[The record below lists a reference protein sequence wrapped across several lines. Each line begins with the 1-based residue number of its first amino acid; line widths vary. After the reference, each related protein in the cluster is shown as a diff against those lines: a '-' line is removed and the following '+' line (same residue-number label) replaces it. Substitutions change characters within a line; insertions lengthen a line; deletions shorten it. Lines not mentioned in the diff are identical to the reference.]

1 VHETSDRFQDSQPTF
16 GSLQP
21 SNNPSDAKPS
31 RVQLIESSPL
41 QEPAAATPVIEPEVL
56 QSEACQTAPQRD
68 APSTLEIVG
77 LCAVCVGVGVVGGL
91 AVVGVGKLLASPTG
105 RKVAADL
112 GTAAFRSLGQQV
124 FTGPRGGRYVITSNG
139 TKSYNVP

>member
-1 VHETSDRFQDSQPTF
+1 M
-16 GSLQP
+16 
-21 SNNPSDAKPS
+21 
-31 RVQLIESSPL
+31 
-41 QEPAAATPVIEPEVL
+41 IEPEVL
-56 QSEACQTAPQRD
+56 KSDACQTTPQKD
-68 APSTLEIVG
+68 GPSTLEIVG

-91 AVVGVGKLLASPTG
+91 AVVGLGKLLASPTG

-124 FTGPRGGRYVITSNG
+124 FTGPRGGLYVITSNG